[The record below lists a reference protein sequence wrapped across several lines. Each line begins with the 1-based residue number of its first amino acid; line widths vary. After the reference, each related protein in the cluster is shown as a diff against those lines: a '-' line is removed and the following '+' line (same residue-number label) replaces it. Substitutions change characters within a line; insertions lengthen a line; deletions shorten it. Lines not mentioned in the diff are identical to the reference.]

1 MPHARGLRRP
11 PGGLLTALEVNEMH
25 AIHPDH
31 RPVLAAVLAVVLA
44 FVLALAAAPTLSDL
58 DWGGSTAAP
67 VTADTPANPVWAT
80 DPLAPPALLREAR

>member
-1 MPHARGLRRP
+1 
-11 PGGLLTALEVNEMH
+11 MH

-58 DWGGSTAAP
+58 ELGGSASAP
-67 VTADTPANPVWAT
+67 VTAETSANPVWAS